1 MKSVF
6 SKITFLLILSISFL
20 SCAQN
25 SKSSNVSE
33 TVEINNVKE
42 VIAVISPEEFNK
54 NLGDIQLVDVRTPK
68 EFSEGHLKN
77 AVNIDFFDTSFM
89 EDMGKLDKNK
99 ELYIYCR
106 SGNRSGKASKKLK
119 AAGFTKVYDLEGGI
133 IKWNK
138 NNFEVI
144 K

>member
-6 SKITFLLILSISFL
+6 SKITFLLILSIGFL

-33 TVEINNVKE
+33 TIEINNVKE

-54 NLGDIQLVDVRTPK
+54 NMGDIQLVDVRTPK

-77 AVNIDFFDTSFM
+77 AVNIDFFDASFM

>member
-6 SKITFLLILSISFL
+6 SKITFLLILSIGFL

-33 TVEINNVKE
+33 TIEINNVKE

-54 NLGDIQLVDVRTPK
+54 NMGDIQLVDVRTPK

-89 EDMGKLDKNK
+89 ADMGKLDKNK

>member
-1 MKSVF
+1 MKSIF

-33 TVEINNVKE
+33 TVEINNVKD

-54 NLGDIQLVDVRTPK
+54 NMDDTQLVDVRTPK

-77 AVNIDFFDTSFM
+77 AVNIDFFDASFM

>member
-6 SKITFLLILSISFL
+6 SKITFLLILIIGFL

-33 TVEINNVKE
+33 TIEINNVKE

-54 NLGDIQLVDVRTPK
+54 NMGDIQLVDVRTPK

-77 AVNIDFFDTSFM
+77 AVNIDFFDASFM

>member
-33 TVEINNVKE
+33 TIEINNVKE

-77 AVNIDFFDTSFM
+77 AVNIDFFDASFM

>member
-54 NLGDIQLVDVRTPK
+54 NMGDIQLVDVRTPK

>member
-6 SKITFLLILSISFL
+6 SKITFLLILSIGFL

-33 TVEINNVKE
+33 TIEINNVKE
-42 VIAVISPEEFNK
+42 VIAVISPEEFNE
-54 NLGDIQLVDVRTPK
+54 NMGDIQLVDVRTPK

-77 AVNIDFFDTSFM
+77 AVNIDFFDASFM